1 MKSKQLSL
9 GDIDRLALLLETAVE
24 SGQLSVGFYK
34 ANGSAISTSD
44 HESRIE
50 IIDQGELMPESLEIT
65 LPVDS
70 LMQIMKFEIMNRITN
85 PEP

>member
-1 MKSKQLSL
+1 MKSKQLSP
-9 GDIDRLALLLETAVE
+9 GDIGRLVSLLETAIE

-34 ANGSAISTSD
+34 STGSAISISD

-85 PEP
+85 PES

>member
-1 MKSKQLSL
+1 MKSKQLSP
-9 GDIDRLALLLETAVE
+9 GDIGRLVSLLETTIE

-50 IIDQGELMPESLEIT
+50 IIDSGELMPESLEIT
-65 LPVDS
+65 LPIDS
-70 LMQIMKFEIMNRITN
+70 LMGIMKYEIISRITN
-85 PEP
+85 PES